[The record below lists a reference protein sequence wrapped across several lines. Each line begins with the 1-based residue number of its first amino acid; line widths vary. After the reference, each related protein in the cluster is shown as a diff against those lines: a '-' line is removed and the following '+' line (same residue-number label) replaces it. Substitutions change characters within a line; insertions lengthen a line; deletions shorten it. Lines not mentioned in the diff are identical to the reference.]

1 MNLQFI
7 VRNWR
12 LKLVA
17 LAVACGMWVGVV
29 YAANPPAIRTI
40 YVPVQVNGLSSAL
53 LVLHA
58 VPKVA
63 VKVDGVASNVGAS
76 IVSPH
81 LSASVNLAGITR
93 PGVYHPAVK
102 FNNTD
107 PDVAVLSDPSTIQV
121 VVDNWKTAELPV
133 HVKPTG
139 LPPSNYSVSSTSVSP
154 SKVLVRAPASVLP
167 NVVVDADVHLS
178 NQRAPVTVPVTVTLV
193 GPDGTSVNATANPS
207 LVTVRVDITSAT
219 VPESAT
225 VEVELTGQVPSGYE
239 LVSAQP
245 TPLTLTISG
254 PESVLP
260 QPSAV
265 QTRPIN
271 ISNLTTNATVT
282 AQLVVPAGVTASVSS
297 VTVEIVVRQ
306 LPTTAPTPTPT
317 PTPIPTPTPKPTPT
331 P

>member
-1 MNLQFI
+1 
-7 VRNWR
+7 
-12 LKLVA
+12 
-17 LAVACGMWVGVV
+17 
-29 YAANPPAIRTI
+29 
-40 YVPVQVNGLSSAL
+40 
-53 LVLHA
+53 
-58 VPKVA
+58 
-63 VKVDGVASNVGAS
+63 VASNVGGS
-76 IVSPH
+76 LVSPH
-81 LSASVNLAGITR
+81 LSASVNLGGITR
-93 PGVYHPAVK
+93 PGVYHPVVK

-107 PDVAVLSDPSTIQV
+107 PDVAVLSEPSTIQV
-121 VVDNWKTAELPV
+121 VVDDWKTAELPV

-139 LPPSNYSVSSTSVSP
+139 LPPSGYSVSSTSVSP

-193 GPDGTSVNATANPS
+193 GTGGTSVNATASPS
-207 LVTVRVDITSAT
+207 LVTVRVAINSAT
-219 VPESAT
+219 IPEMAT

-245 TPLTLTISG
+245 TPLTLTITG

-260 QPSAV
+260 QPSTV

-271 ISNLTTNATVT
+271 ISNLTTDTTAS

-297 VTVEIVVRQ
+297 VTVDIVVER
-306 LPTTAPTPTPT
+306 LPTAASTPTPT
-317 PTPIPTPTPKPTPT
+317 PTPTPKPTPT